1 MHNLFYRYA
10 MLMGPHRGVR
20 AHRRPLSHR
29 HGLVVIAA
37 GSMCLLGPWTAP
49 VARGVAPDLA
59 LNGTYAAVSIG
70 EWAKRNEVYFDQQT
84 VRSTWTIVSS
94 CSDPQTCFGHMHSD
108 QGWSAEITMVSNMW
122 SVRREV
128 PDWVPCPDGTA
139 YPGRQ
144 LFRFAPAGPAGRR
157 VVGSPVLSGEDVT
170 AGPAGACGV
179 GQPLVIRIPFRLEKV
194 G

>member
-1 MHNLFYRYA
+1 MVLGSRREGLLATAVISLCLFGQ
-10 MLMGPHRGVR
+10 MN
-20 AHRRPLSHR
+20 
-29 HGLVVIAA
+29 
-37 GSMCLLGPWTAP
+37 AP
-49 VARGVAPDLA
+49 VAHGVDPELA

-70 EWAKRNEVYFDQQT
+70 EWAKTNEVYIDQRT

-94 CSDPQTCFGHMHSD
+94 CSDPGTCFGHVHSD
-108 QGWSAEITMVSNMW
+108 HGWSAEITLQSNMW
-122 SVRREV
+122 SVRREI
-128 PDWVPCPDGTA
+128 PDWMPCPGGGA

-144 LFRFAPAGPAGRR
+144 LFRFTPAGPAGRR

-179 GQPLVIRIPFRLEKV
+179 GQPLVIRMPFRLEKV